1 MLMKVTI
8 NDIAKMAG
16 VSISTVSRVINNSK
30 PVKEEVRM
38 RVMEAIKRTNYRS
51 GSIIDDSARTESQ
64 LIGVIA
70 PQFSHTVLNDMV
82 AGIGSIARL
91 YGYELLIGLT
101 DGTAESELDH
111 LKRFGNIQSQ
121 GIIFVGSILERRHIE
136 TIEAAGIPCI
146 VIGQVSNTPSI
157 PSVHVDNVT
166 ASYEAVTHLIHKGHS
181 RIAMIRGTG
190 DSGIGSDRFKGYK
203 QAMSDAGLPV
213 RENWVIESELSV
225 DDGMNAMQR
234 IAETGD
240 MPSAVFCST
249 DWMALGAINYLLDHG
264 LRIPEDV
271 AVFGFDGSYLSS
283 IIRPKLSTVEYS
295 ASDIGMTATRNL
307 IKMIR
312 GASDIPQ
319 HSNVTHYLAIR
330 ESTG

>member
-8 NDIAKMAG
+8 NDIAQMAG

-51 GSIIDDSARTESQ
+51 GSIKDDSARTESQ

-82 AGIGSIARL
+82 AGIGSVARL

-101 DGTAESELDH
+101 DGTVESELDH

-121 GIIFVGSILERRHIE
+121 GIIFVGSILEHRHIE
-136 TIEAAGIPCI
+136 TIEATEIPCV

-166 ASYEAVTHLIHKGHS
+166 ASYEAVTHLIQKGHS

-213 RENWVIESELSV
+213 REDWVAESELSV

-234 IAETGD
+234 LAETGD

-264 LRIPEDV
+264 MRIPEDV

-283 IIRPKLSTVEYS
+283 VIRPKLSTVEYS
-295 ASDIGMTATRNL
+295 ASEIGMTATRNL

-330 ESTG
+330 ESTN